1 MESLPGA
8 ESLLHGSPPDANQ
21 ISTSTSVQQPE
32 SGSEQLS
39 NLSRSSSLVQRKRS
53 SLPPRA
59 ANSARHA
66 KRLTLNF
73 PINLNEPEPTDPNLT
88 SPGSITPVTQSST
101 RPSTAQ
107 APGTPMSFD
116 VPDDGYDFLRA
127 IASQERKVM
136 ELREELT
143 RAEAELVTIKKQ
155 WAQSEKSRKRAEIHH
170 AEPLMPLRSP
180 ESAAPEATSLHA
192 RELSMSSV
200 ASSTVSQERMSRDL
214 DRRSSMRIS
223 APGTKIGTN
232 GRRVFHGTH
241 TRTLSLLSP
250 VTAPSSSRG
259 EMGLSEADRVGRF
272 PRSATLPSVDRS
284 NVATM
289 SAQLD
294 ESQVPEHLLAQ
305 WRNTLPPP
313 SREALVRTG
322 KQMASDL
329 REGLW
334 TFLEDIRQATVGEEG
349 ISGTHTRNMSP
360 SNSLAPPNGR
370 KRDSLAQ
377 SRSRERLLADG
388 KLSRSSSS
396 SSRGRGP
403 AAETKTGKDTKPAEI
418 STSFWNEFGI
428 DTPAQKSPNARRT
441 PSDIKAAT
449 RNEAT
454 EAEQRDHRSS
464 NSIDAEENED
474 FDEWGSWD
482 APLSG
487 QKTHTPSSSRST
499 VESKRDRSPTTQ
511 GSSPRTSAS
520 FGDWNPTSSAL
531 DHNISEGI
539 PWPAITKLAPSK
551 LQRTASNLMAEW
563 ERSLSSSPE
572 RNASP
577 SLSRK
582 SSKKD

>member
-8 ESLLHGSPPDANQ
+8 ENLHGPFPDNQ
-21 ISTSTSVQQPE
+21 NSAVPQSD
-32 SGSEQLS
+32 SGSEQFTHT
-39 NLSRSSSLVQRKRS
+39 LSRSSSLAQKRIS
-53 SLPPRA
+53 SPRA
-59 ANSARHA
+59 QISRHA

-73 PINLNEPEPTDPNLT
+73 PINLNEPETPDSNIT
-88 SPGSITPVTQSST
+88 SPGSITPATQPST
-101 RPSTAQ
+101 RPSPAQ
-107 APGTPMSFD
+107 PPGTPMAFD

-143 RAEAELVTIKKQ
+143 RAEADLATIKKQ
-155 WAQSEKSRKRAEIHH
+155 WALSEKSRKRAEINH

-180 ESAAPEATSLHA
+180 DFPTPEVPSSHG
-192 RELSMSSV
+192 REQSMSSV
-200 ASSTVSQERMSRDL
+200 TSTVSQERKSRDL
-214 DRRSSMRIS
+214 DRRSSMRAAP
-223 APGTKIGTN
+223 APGTKIGSN

-250 VTAPSSSRG
+250 VSGPSNSSRG
-259 EMGLSEADRVGRF
+259 EPGLSDAERVGRT

-284 NVATM
+284 NAALM
-289 SAQLD
+289 SAHLD

-305 WRNTLPPP
+305 WQKTLPPP

-349 ISGTHTRNMSP
+349 INGTQTRNTS

-370 KRDSLAQ
+370 KRDSLAK

-388 KLSRSSSS
+388 KLSRSSSSS

-403 AAETKTGKDTKPAEI
+403 AAETKTGKDTK
-418 STSFWNEFGI
+418 SL
-428 DTPAQKSPNARRT
+428 RT
-441 PSDIKAAT
+441 LRAPPSGNKAAN

-454 EAEQRDHRSS
+454 ATEQRDHPSS
-464 NSIDAEENED
+464 NSIDAQNED
-474 FDEWGSWD
+474 LDDWD
-482 APLSG
+482 NWDTPISA

-499 VESKRDRSPTTQ
+499 VASKHDQSPTTQ

-520 FGDWNPTSSAL
+520 FGDLNPASSAL
-531 DHNISEGI
+531 EPSASEGI

-563 ERSLSSSPE
+563 ERSLSPSPD
-572 RNASP
+572 RTASP

-582 SSKKD
+582 DSKKD

>member
-8 ESLLHGSPPDANQ
+8 ESLVYGPFPDQ
-21 ISTSTSVQQPE
+21 TSTPDSA
-32 SGSEQLS
+32 SEQCPS
-39 NLSRSSSLVQRKRS
+39 TLSRSSSLAQKKG
-53 SLPPRA
+53 SLPRT
-59 ANSARHA
+59 ARHA

-73 PINLNEPEPTDPNLT
+73 PINLNDPETPDSNIT
-88 SPGSITPVTQSST
+88 SPGSITPVTQSAT
-101 RPSTAQ
+101 RPSPAQ
-107 APGTPMSFD
+107 PPGTPMAFD

-143 RAEAELVTIKKQ
+143 RAEADLVTIKKQ
-155 WAQSEKSRKRAEIHH
+155 WAMSEKSRKRAEINH
-170 AEPLMPLRSP
+170 AEPLIPLRSP
-180 ESAAPEATSLHA
+180 DSATPEASISHC
-192 RELSMSSV
+192 REQSMSSV
-200 ASSTVSQERMSRDL
+200 TSSTVSQERVSRDL
-214 DRRSSMRIS
+214 DRRASIRAAA

-232 GRRVFHGTH
+232 GRRVFHGAH

-250 VTAPSSSRG
+250 VSGPNISSRG
-259 EMGLSEADRVGRF
+259 ESGPSEERVGRT
-272 PRSATLPSVDRS
+272 PRSATLPSVDRK
-284 NVATM
+284 NAAMM

-305 WRNTLPPP
+305 WQKTLPPP

-349 ISGTHTRNMSP
+349 INGTQTRSSP
-360 SNSLAPPNGR
+360 SNSLAPPNSR
-370 KRDSLAQ
+370 KRESLAG

-428 DTPAQKSPNARRT
+428 DTPAQKSPNVPRT
-441 PSDIKAAT
+441 PSDSKPAN
-449 RNEAT
+449 RNEAN
-454 EAEQRDHRSS
+454 EAEQRVHLSS
-464 NSIDAEENED
+464 NSLDAQDED
-474 FDEWGSWD
+474 FDSWD
-482 APLSG
+482 SWDTPLSA

-499 VESKRDRSPTTQ
+499 VASKRDQSPVTQ

-520 FGDWNPTSSAL
+520 FGDLNPASSAL
-531 DHNISEGI
+531 DSGVSEGI

-563 ERSLSSSPE
+563 ERSLSPSPE
-572 RNASP
+572 RTASP
-577 SLSRK
+577 SLTRK
-582 SSKKD
+582 DSKRD